1 MTFLTIFEQ
10 FDWSKIGAAILSKA
24 IQIILISLL
33 FYFLNILGQKLITRT
48 TTHYLNKENT
58 SNNRISTIRSLLKNG
73 LLYTILLFY
82 IYTVLTV
89 IGVPVGTLIA
99 SAGIA
104 SLAIGLGA
112 QGFVND
118 IVTGFFILVEQQF
131 EVGDL
136 VTISDINGTVVA
148 MGLRTTQVRS
158 ADGTLH
164 YIPNRNITLVAN
176 FSRGHRQQIINLR
189 IKSDTNIAT
198 LEKVLS
204 TVNEQLYKTNDD
216 LIALPELLGVNVQ
229 PNGNLVYQI
238 KINTK
243 QGSDIA
249 MQRLLIS
256 NYLPE
261 LKKVGITLPTNT
273 INLQN

>member
-1 MTFLTIFEQ
+1 MTIPTIFEQ
-10 FDWSKIGAAILSKA
+10 FDWSKIGADILSKF
-24 IQIILISLL
+24 IEIILISLL
-33 FYFLNILGQKLITRT
+33 FYLLNVFGQKLISRT
-48 TTHYLNKENT
+48 TEHYLNKENT

-73 LLYTILLFY
+73 LLYTLLIFY

-89 IGVPVGTLIA
+89 FGVPVGTLIA

-136 VTISDINGTVVA
+136 VTISDINGTVTA

-164 YIPNRNITLVAN
+164 YIPNRNISIVAN

-189 IKSDTNIAT
+189 IKSDTNIAE
-198 LEKVLS
+198 LEKVLQQ
-204 TVNEQLYKTNDD
+204 VNEQFYKSTDE
-216 LIALPELLGVNVQ
+216 LLALPELLGVNVQ
-229 PNGNLVYQI
+229 ANGSLIYQI
-238 KINTK
+238 KINPK
-243 QGSDIA
+243 QGAEIA
-249 MQRLLIS
+249 MQRLLVS

-273 INLQN
+273 INLQG

>member
-1 MTFLTIFEQ
+1 MIIPTIIEQ
-10 FDWSKIGAAILSKA
+10 FDWSKIGADILSKA
-24 IQIILISLL
+24 IEVILISIL
-33 FYFLNILGQKLITRT
+33 FYLLNIFGQKLINRT
-48 TTHYLNKENT
+48 TEHYLNKENT
-58 SNNRISTIRSLLKNG
+58 SNNRISTIHSLLKNALFYT
-73 LLYTILLFY
+73 LLIFY
-82 IYTVLTV
+82 IYTILTV
-89 IGVPVGTLIA
+89 FGVPVGTLIA

-136 VTISDINGTVVA
+136 VTISDINGTVTA
-148 MGLRTTQVRS
+148 MGLQTTQVRS
-158 ADGTLH
+158 SDGTLH
-164 YIPNRNITLVAN
+164 YIPNRNISIVAN

-189 IKSDTNIAT
+189 VKSDTNIIE
-198 LEKVLS
+198 LEKVLQ
-204 TVNEQLYKTNDD
+204 TVNEQLYQTTDE
-216 LIALPELLGVNVQ
+216 LLALPELLGVNVQ

-238 KINTK
+238 KINPK
-243 QGSDIA
+243 QGSEIA

-273 INLQN
+273 LNLQG